1 MQFFGPKA
9 KKQEAFLLQTLHE
22 LIVFGIYFEKN
33 EYFATFEKNAIVFF
47 MDVCYTAL
55 VNVIARQG
63 AVCMLSCP
71 LYKSKKCSFGG
82 NPMPNKPRARDLGIR
97 FPGTPGKYNAITDVS
112 GVEVGYSTIRLGEPE
127 DYRDHTSAF
136 ARTGVT
142 AILPRGKCRSAVF
155 AGISDLN
162 GNGEMTG
169 THWIKDSGFLHGPV
183 MITNT
188 NSVGVVRDAASEW
201 MLLNGYFYPF
211 QVAGKDLPGMGCVYP
226 TVAET
231 YDGALNNMNGFHVK
245 REHALEA
252 LNNAKS
258 GPVEEGNV
266 GGGTAMRCHGFKG
279 GTGTASR
286 VLSEDKG
293 GYTVGVLVQA
303 NHGTRQDFQ
312 IQGVSMAEIEGCK
325 MINNTVTAVEGT
337 GSIIVIIAT
346 DAPLLPHQ
354 LIKLSRR
361 PTIGIGRLGGGNAS
375 SSGDIFLAFSTA
387 NPDAFSYGYSNVT
400 MMNDDLVDPIFKA
413 AADATEEAILNALC
427 AAEDLVGIDFNT
439 SFAMPTDQ
447 VVEILRRNGKIS

>member
-1 MQFFGPKA
+1 MA
-9 KKQEAFLLQTLHE
+9 
-22 LIVFGIYFEKN
+22 
-33 EYFATFEKNAIVFF
+33 
-47 MDVCYTAL
+47 
-55 VNVIARQG
+55 
-63 AVCMLSCP
+63 
-71 LYKSKKCSFGG
+71 
-82 NPMPNKPRARDLGIR
+82 NKPRARELGIC
-97 FPGTPGKYNAITDVS
+97 FPGTPGANNAITDVA
-112 GVEVGYSTIRLGEPE
+112 GVEVGFSTIFLGEPE
-127 DYRDHTSAF
+127 DYKDMDSEF

-142 AILPRGKCRSAVF
+142 AILPRGKQRSAVF

-169 THWIKDSGFLHGPV
+169 THWVKDSGFLHGPI

-188 NSVGVVRDAASEW
+188 NSVGTVRDAAIEW
-201 MLLNGYFYPF
+201 MIRNDYFYPF
-211 QVAGKDLPGMGCVYP
+211 QVNGKDLPKMGVLYP
-226 TVAET
+226 VVAET

-245 REHALEA
+245 KEHAFEA
-252 LNNAKS
+252 LNTASS
-258 GPVEEGNV
+258 GPVAEGNV

-279 GTGTASR
+279 GTGTSSR
-286 VLSEDKG
+286 VLPEEQG

-303 NHGTRQDFQ
+303 NHGTRKDFE
-312 IQGVSMAEIEGCK
+312 IQGVSMAGITDCV

-387 NPDAFSYGYSNVT
+387 NPDAYSYGYSTVT

-427 AAEDLVGIDFNT
+427 AAEDLTGIDYNT

-447 VVEILRRNGKIS
+447 VVELLRQGGRIK